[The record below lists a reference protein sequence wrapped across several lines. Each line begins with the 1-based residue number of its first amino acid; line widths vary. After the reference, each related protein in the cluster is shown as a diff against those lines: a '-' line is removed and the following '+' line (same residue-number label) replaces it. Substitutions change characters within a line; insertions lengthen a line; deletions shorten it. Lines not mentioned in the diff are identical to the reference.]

1 MKRISVDAI
10 PISYSNKCQADR
22 IRNMSDEELAKFLH
36 AWHCSKMGWC
46 DDCTSIRG
54 DLCNGIEKNGGVSEL
69 KFLQMQIEV

>member
-1 MKRISVDAI
+1 
-10 PISYSNKCQADR
+10 
-22 IRNMSDEELAKFLH
+22 MSDEELAKFLH